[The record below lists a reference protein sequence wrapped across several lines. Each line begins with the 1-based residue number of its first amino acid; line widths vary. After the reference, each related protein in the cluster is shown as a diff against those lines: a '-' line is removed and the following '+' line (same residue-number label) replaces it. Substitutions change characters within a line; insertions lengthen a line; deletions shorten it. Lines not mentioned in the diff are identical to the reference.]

1 MAAEDNRALIRRYYL
16 DEVWNKGNLA
26 LVAKLIAPDCIVHD
40 PIMAGLI
47 GPEGV
52 VRFVTTWRTAFP
64 DLQFTIEDH
73 IAEGNK
79 VATRV
84 TLRGTHTGQ
93 LRDIAPTGKQIT
105 VTGMTI
111 SHVVDG
117 KIVEIWIARD
127 DLGLRQQLGVVTQ
140 MDGA

>member
-26 LVAKLIAPDCIVHD
+26 LVTKLVAADCIVHD
-40 PIMAGLI
+40 PAISGI
-47 GPEGV
+47 RGPEGV
-52 VRFVTTWRTAFP
+52 MHFVTTWRTAFP

-84 TLRGTHTGQ
+84 TLRGTHSGRF
-93 LRDIAPTGKQIT
+93 LDIAPTGKKIT

-117 KIVEIWIARD
+117 KIVEIWITRD
-127 DLGLRQQLGVVTQ
+127 DLGLLQQLGVVTQ
-140 MDGA
+140 MEGS